1 MVDASGVPFAERQKE
16 VPMYARVTTFPGLA
30 PERIKATLAEF
41 TEHHLPRLEQE
52 PGYRGVWAGVD
63 FTGGRAIAV
72 TYWESVDALHAS
84 DPVANEVRA
93 AAVTRAGVD
102 RNRPPIT
109 DRYEVVL
116 DKQSL
121 SSERTSGSG

>member
-1 MVDASGVPFAERQKE
+1 VVDASGVPFAERQKE

-121 SSERTSGSG
+121 SSERTSGPG

>member
-1 MVDASGVPFAERQKE
+1 
-16 VPMYARVTTFPGLA
+16 MYARVTTFPGLA
-30 PERIKATLAEF
+30 PERIKATLQEF
-41 TEHHLPRLEQE
+41 TEHHLPKLEQQ

-72 TYWESVDALHAS
+72 TYWESSDAMHAS
-84 DPVANEVRA
+84 DSLVGEMRA
-93 AAVTRAGVD
+93 AAVTKAGVD

-116 DKQSL
+116 DKQAL
-121 SSERTSGSG
+121 SA